1 VKGAREGLVERL
13 LNREHSPF
21 GDCDGGRLVLEP
33 TPERREVRP
42 EVVPLQWPATPSAT
56 DRFECAEQPRRSRWW
71 NGRIGSTTVPEH
83 NLSARM
89 LALRER
95 HAAKL
100 EKRVQEAV
108 RVEPTRSLVRT
119 ATAMIQM
126 V

>member
-1 VKGAREGLVERL
+1 MLACFLARPRTATTSVLAAITVPVQPASPEES
-13 LNREHSPF
+13 LN
-21 GDCDGGRLVLEP
+21 LN
-33 TPERREVRP
+33 
-42 EVVPLQWPATPSAT
+42 QQPASAT